1 MSSMVAQIYFLQD
14 KKNLLSNAIL
24 DAFKIKEKIEKERRK
39 KKREKHF
46 ENCVTVVL
54 ISFPGE

>member
-39 KKREKHF
+39 KREKHF

>member
-1 MSSMVAQIYFLQD
+1 MPGMVAQIYFLQD

-39 KKREKHF
+39 REKHF

>member
-39 KKREKHF
+39 KREK
-46 ENCVTVVL
+46 VRG
-54 ISFPGE
+54 SDMS